1 MSPEIVAGL
10 IFLSIYALI
19 VTEKIHRTLAALL
32 GASLM
37 ILLRVVDQREAFAFV
52 DFNVIFLLAGMMVI
66 ANITAKTGVFQWIA
80 VEAVRRA
87 GGRPYALLVLTSLV
101 TAVVSAFLDN
111 VTTVVL
117 LTPVVFFIAQR
128 LEISP
133 VPFLISQVLASNI
146 GGTATLI
153 GDPPNIIIG
162 SQMGKDFNDFLINLA
177 PAAAAALALYLVLAR
192 WLFRAELRAVTTV
205 LDADDIR
212 RLVDEERRIAD
223 PRLMR
228 ISAVVLGFTI
238 LGFLL
243 SRVFGLEG
251 ATIALTGAVVLMIV
265 AREDVHEILKTVEWP
280 TLFFFVG
287 LFIVVGGVVKT
298 GIIGD
303 LAHAVLA
310 FTGGRTDVA
319 ALVVLWMSGVI
330 SAIVD
335 NIPYTITM
343 VPLIQELGQTVN
355 VEPLIWALALG
366 ANLGGNATIVGASAN
381 VVVASMSEAH
391 GYPITF
397 TSYLRYGVPATLATM
412 VVATLDIWLRYLVF
426 S

>member
-10 IFLSIYALI
+10 IFLAIYALI

-37 ILLRVVDQREAFAFV
+37 ILLKVVDQREAFASV
-52 DFNVIFLLAGMMVI
+52 DFNVIFLLAGMMII

-117 LTPVVFFIAQR
+117 LTPVIFFIAKR
-128 LEISP
+128 LDTSP
-133 VPFLISQVLASNI
+133 VPFLISQVIASNI
-146 GGTATLI
+146 GGTSTLI

-162 SQMGKDFNDFLINLA
+162 SQMGKDFNDFLVNLG
-177 PAAAAALALYLVLAR
+177 PAAAVALLVYLVLAR
-192 WLFRAELRAVTTV
+192 WLFRAELRAAATV
-205 LDADDIR
+205 LDAEDIK

-228 ISAVVLGFTI
+228 ISGAVLGLTI
-238 LGFLL
+238 VGFLL
-243 SRVFGLEG
+243 SRAAGLEG

-298 GIIGD
+298 GIISD

-310 FTGGRTDVA
+310 LTGERTDVA
-319 ALVVLWMSGVI
+319 ALAVLWMSGVI

-343 VPLIQELGQTVN
+343 VPLVQELGQSVN

-366 ANLGGNATIVGASAN
+366 ANLGGNATVVGASA
-381 VVVASMSEAH
+381 
-391 GYPITF
+391 
-397 TSYLRYGVPATLATM
+397 
-412 VVATLDIWLRYLVF
+412 
-426 S
+426 